1 MTLQDLYLH
10 CESDE
15 GNLERAIMLKNRA
28 SAYMIII
35 EMFIIVISGDAA
47 GSAGLQDSK
56 MRARKALQLARTE
69 LPQLPAL
76 PL

>member
-1 MTLQDLYLH
+1 MI
-10 CESDE
+10 
-15 GNLERAIMLKNRA
+15 N
-28 SAYMIII
+28 MIII

-69 LPQLPAL
+69 LPQLPTL